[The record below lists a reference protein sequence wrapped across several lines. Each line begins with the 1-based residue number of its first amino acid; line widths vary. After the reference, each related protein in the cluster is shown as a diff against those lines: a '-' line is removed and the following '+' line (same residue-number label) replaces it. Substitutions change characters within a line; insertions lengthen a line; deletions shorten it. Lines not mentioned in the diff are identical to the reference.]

1 MGGIIARFAIGI
13 LDRQDIFKNITLM
26 SYTSFASP
34 HLGGYIPHDAWYGYV
49 INNMMKRAGSPAT
62 DQITFSDTFRDGK
75 PLFEILANPEY
86 EFYTA
91 LSKFKYRRSY
101 ANTMGDFNVA
111 YYTSALDSFDYFD
124 DSNMEI
130 TCDPKYPSIVTKF
143 DQIKP
148 VQHKTTAIRL
158 LFTMLI
164 CVSVPIVIVWSKIK
178 YWRVHDEILLKYKDE
193 QDGYYSIHI
202 DQEKGAFL
210 FRERQKNEKEMIQEP
225 KFKGLFNPLPG
236 PNLENRVD
244 YELKCL
250 PVQLEILKNLKQ
262 LTWDIVLVRINSLK
276 SHRMIMGMD
285 IDIQEGQDLLF
296 FLIDGISDVAIPELD
311 FKTPLQVART
321 PWMDKL
327 ADITEEEARL
337 KSNFAYLE
345 KETGIVKLRKADSHF
360 GNLGP
365 AFCEAVN
372 NIKLPSF
379 PEHEIVVQYAIEH
392 RCGVRVRG
400 PRITDTITGTDPLKD
415 NKLLIYCEPTV
426 DNEDSRMTSKLVNE
440 LSDAFISIL
449 SEHPL
454 NKDRIKQGK
463 NPANSPTCIIA
474 GIGMT
479 LGMDLLKVPGA
490 TGDYSSDFNA
500 KAQSCIKNITSN
512 EYDFGF
518 CHLKAVD
525 EAGHDKDVTKKIYY
539 LERID
544 EMIGLVL
551 QELNQRLDESYT
563 VVVTGDHTTPALYGD
578 HSCEPVPF
586 CLPKEA

>member
-148 VQHKTTAIRL
+148 VQHKTTAI
-158 LFTMLI
+158 
-164 CVSVPIVIVWSKIK
+164 
-178 YWRVHDEILLKYKDE
+178 
-193 QDGYYSIHI
+193 
-202 DQEKGAFL
+202 
-210 FRERQKNEKEMIQEP
+210 
-225 KFKGLFNPLPG
+225 
-236 PNLENRVD
+236 
-244 YELKCL
+244 
-250 PVQLEILKNLKQ
+250 
-262 LTWDIVLVRINSLK
+262 
-276 SHRMIMGMD
+276 
-285 IDIQEGQDLLF
+285 
-296 FLIDGISDVAIPELD
+296 SDVAIPELD

-327 ADITEEEARL
+327 AECGWNGLLDPVEPGLACGSDVAHMSILGYNPKKYYRGRGAFESMGAGLEMKPGDIAF

-426 DNEDSRMTSKLVNE
+426 DNEGSRMTSKLVNE